1 MVRKLILFIALLLIG
16 LAAAGWFYR
25 DTEPVR
31 GWLPAQW
38 RANLE
43 GPAAGAKGKPAANAA
58 VPRADG
64 LRKCRQ
70 GNQVLYTNGDCPKGS
85 VEQGIA
91 GGTVTVV
98 PGPQGA
104 AAPDP
109 SKGAAG
115 TAANKSG
122 LGPQTVRDMMGESQ
136 GRDLTDK
143 KIDRAVGK

>member
-1 MVRKLILFIALLLIG
+1 MVRNLMLFIALLLIG

-38 RANLE
+38 RAALD
-43 GPAAGAKGKPAANAA
+43 GPASGAKGKPAANAA

-64 LRKCRQ
+64 MRKCRQ
-70 GNQVLYTNGDCPKGS
+70 GSQVLYTNGDCPKGS

-104 AAPDP
+104 GAPDG
-109 SKGAAG
+109 SKG
-115 TAANKSG
+115 TAAGKAG

-136 GRDLTDK
+136 GRELNDK